1 MHAPT
6 TLKPTTP
13 TRIKTTTRLPRASA
27 ESPNE
32 VAGGDLPPSP
42 DPQSLTPDPP
52 PLPPLTARLMDDLLD
67 PSLTP
72 VQICKAHDLRLDQ
85 LADIMQTNTYRKCAA
100 AIAQITTNRT
110 TLITNHEALR
120 ARSLQQDIAR
130 DAYLA
135 ATDLDQAAASRD
147 PKLAST
153 RARLLETARKANA
166 PRPKHAPSPQ
176 PITNE
181 PNNDPTTTNHPP
193 ASSPSHPGEADPPQ
207 PKTDGASSRL
217 PRACGGGPSQ
227 SEGEGVPQQ
236 PSSHKRTSP
245 TEGGLLFLPAPS
257 RGGGPPQA
265 DRRGS
270 FSSPACRRSANDGT
284 REVAETEGP
293 DHLPASSPGNP
304 GEVSAQRTEGGFKHH
319 PPHATSTGFRTAPT
333 QRRSP

>member
-6 TLKPTTP
+6 KLKSSTP
-13 TRIKTTTRLPRASA
+13 ARIKTTTRLHRASA
-27 ESPNE
+27 ENPNE

-85 LADIMQTNTYRKCAA
+85 LADLMQTDTYRKCAA
-100 AIAQITTNRT
+100 AIAQITTDRT

-120 ARSLQQDIAR
+120 APSLQQDIAR

-135 ATDLDQAAASRD
+135 ATDLNEAAATRN

-166 PRPKHAPSPQ
+166 PRPKRAPSPQ
-176 PITNE
+176 PNTNE
-181 PNNDPTTTNHPP
+181 PTTTNHLP
-193 ASSPSHPGEADPPQ
+193 ASSPSHPGEADPAQ
-207 PKTDGASSRL
+207 PKTEGASSL
-217 PRACGGGPSQ
+217 LHRACGGGPSQ

-236 PSSHKRTSP
+236 PSSPGHPGEADPPKAD
-245 TEGGLLFLPAPS
+245 TEGA
-257 RGGGPPQA
+257 
-265 DRRGS
+265 
-270 FSSPACRRSANDGT
+270 FSSPACRSSTNTAKENSSLPSPPRGGGGSGAAGDGGGFFQLPHTHQDSTINQNPSAST
-284 REVAETEGP
+284 
-293 DHLPASSPGNP
+293 
-304 GEVSAQRTEGGFKHH
+304 GEVSAQRTEGVFKHH
-319 PPHATSTGFRTAPT
+319 PPPGALL
-333 QRRSP
+333 